1 MKRDTFS
8 CDFEREK
15 EWEEKEKGDEEKEQE
30 DKWEEVERM
39 LPAVWLPEE
48 EGESLEGEVLEKV
61 EGMYGEQLVLGNTE
75 KNIQLRTPSHKVLQ
89 RKLKAINVGDWIK
102 IEYSGTI
109 KTGTGRRAENYV
121 VMRRKQSKK

>member
-8 CDFEREK
+8 YDL
-15 EWEEKEKGDEEKEQE
+15 EEKEQE
-30 DKWEEVERM
+30 DEEKKDEWEEVDRM

-89 RKLKAINVGDWIK
+89 RKLKAVNVGDWIK
-102 IEYSGTI
+102 IEYSGQI
-109 KTGTGRRAENYV
+109 KTKTGRRAENYV
-121 VMRRKQSKK
+121 GMRRKQSKK

>member
-8 CDFEREK
+8 YDL
-15 EWEEKEKGDEEKEQE
+15 EEKEQEDEEKEQE
-30 DKWEEVERM
+30 DEWEEVDRM
-39 LPAVWLPEE
+39 LPAVWLPREK
-48 EGESLEGEVLEKV
+48 GESLEGKVLEKV

-102 IEYSGTI
+102 IEYSGQI
-109 KTGTGRRAENYV
+109 KTKTGRKAENYV

>member
-8 CDFEREK
+8 YDL
-15 EWEEKEKGDEEKEQE
+15 EEKEQE
-30 DKWEEVERM
+30 DEKEEQEDEWEEVDRM

-48 EGESLEGEVLEKV
+48 EGESVEGEVLEKV

-89 RKLKAINVGDWIK
+89 RKLKAVNVGDWIK
-102 IEYSGTI
+102 IEYSGQI
-109 KTGTGRRAENYV
+109 KTKTGRKAENYV